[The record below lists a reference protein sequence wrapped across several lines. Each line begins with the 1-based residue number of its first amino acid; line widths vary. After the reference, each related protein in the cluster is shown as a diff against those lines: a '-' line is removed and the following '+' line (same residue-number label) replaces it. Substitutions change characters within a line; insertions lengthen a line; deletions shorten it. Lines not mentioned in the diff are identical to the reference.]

1 MQSTAASPQSFQAL
15 LTGFEAQT
23 WYLDSGFLHH
33 PSCHIWPMQPN
44 SKHSLLQIWSSRHG
58 EWSEW
63 TRSVHKSIDSSY
75 FSSPVHSTL
84 IWSSTIYSLFLTWSL
99 RTWLVLINLLKMIIP
114 LNFFPSI
121 VFLNPRTPVKCCW
134 RALWDMMNCTG
145 SQILSF
151 QEMVLL
157 VLVCRI
163 PQFYPLPFLQNTT
176 VCISYV

>member
-99 RTWLVLINLLKMIIP
+99 RTCVYKFSQDNNSVEFLP
-114 LNFFPSI
+114 FHC
-121 VFLNPRTPVKCCW
+121 FLNHRTPVKCCW